1 VTDGPVRR
9 AAPEPARVWR
19 LLPRAEVLRVLRNA
33 GLVHEAD
40 ELAPELP
47 ETVDIDRNHEV
58 FERYGIDRDVLVSR
72 MGGSS

>member
-1 VTDGPVRR
+1 MR
-9 AAPEPARVWR
+9 
-19 LLPRAEVLRVLRNA
+19 LPRAEVLRVLRNA

-47 ETVDIDRNHEV
+47 GTVDIDRNHEV

>member
-1 VTDGPVRR
+1 
-9 AAPEPARVWR
+9 
-19 LLPRAEVLRVLRNA
+19 VLRND

-40 ELAPELP
+40 ELARELP

-58 FERYGIDRDVLVSR
+58 FERYAIDRDVLVSR

>member
-1 VTDGPVRR
+1 
-9 AAPEPARVWR
+9 
-19 LLPRAEVLRVLRNA
+19 VLRNA